1 MTRAQV
7 VSCLLSASLL
17 VGSATRSATAQ
28 ESWLFLH
35 EQGTEALSSGL
46 LDQAEEA
53 FQRCLKAAESADCT
67 EPGVCRAL
75 VGLALVQDRRG
86 NFTESDRL
94 YELATNQC
102 EKATGN
108 KDNHRFAEYLP
119 GLADLYHRHGK
130 TDKATMAF
138 QRLLD
143 IRTKRPP
150 GDDSKI
156 LEAHEHFALFLRST
170 NHADEA
176 AKHEHEAAQLRFKL
190 NNAIEQ

>member
-1 MTRAQV
+1 MTRNRV
-7 VSCLLSASLL
+7 VAHLLSAGLAVWL
-17 VGSATRSATAQ
+17 VCAASAQ
-28 ESWLFLH
+28 ESWLLFH
-35 EQGTEALSSGL
+35 EQGTEALNSGA
-46 LDQAEEA
+46 LDQAEDA
-53 FQRCLKAAESADCT
+53 FNRCLKAAESADCT

-75 VGLALVQDRRG
+75 VGLSLVQDRRG
-86 NFTESDRL
+86 NFAESDRL
-94 YELATNQC
+94 YELVTNQC

-130 TDKATMAF
+130 TDKATLAF

-150 GDDSKI
+150 KDDNKI

-170 NHADEA
+170 NRADEA

-190 NNAIEQ
+190 KNAIEQ